1 MTRMSRV
8 SIPVIDACCAVV
20 CCACVALLASLTVFR
35 DGHADAEVVRLR
47 RGLAASR
54 ADRVALQRQLDN
66 QDALL
71 RHRRDL
77 IDSRGRLP
85 DRAPVEAFF
94 QTLSTLANTNDLEVL
109 QLAPHST
116 RVYPGLTEQ
125 RYSYELSGTLAGI
138 ARFLYEIEHT
148 EYWADVGYLK
158 IVPASPASVT
168 QNHNRKALLTLS
180 LFSGRRDG
188 VKTGEGTG

>member
-8 SIPVIDACCAVV
+8 SIPVIYACCAVV

-77 IDSRGRLP
+77 IDGRGRLP

-94 QTLSTLANTNDLEVL
+94 QTPPSLATTNDLGVL
-109 QLAPHST
+109 QSAPQAQAGMANHRPVKSQ
-116 RVYPGLTEQ
+116 P
-125 RYSYELSGTLAGI
+125 TL
-138 ARFLYEIEHT
+138 
-148 EYWADVGYLK
+148 
-158 IVPASPASVT
+158 
-168 QNHNRKALLTLS
+168 
-180 LFSGRRDG
+180 
-188 VKTGEGTG
+188 